1 MGETL
6 TTWTPSCNGAV
17 RVELSGQRTTSDSGA
32 LLLREALDNSGV
44 IEALED
50 NLVDLRNPLRVRH
63 SPATRAEEADPDK
76 RCHQSVPPDR
86 SISTLVNEA
95 GYTSVSP
102 LFHRWCCNC
111 LNSVEN
117 FSAINEIGGFP
128 AGIMLLPLTP

>member
-1 MGETL
+1 
-6 TTWTPSCNGAV
+6 
-17 RVELSGQRTTSDSGA
+17 
-32 LLLREALDNSGV
+32 V

-95 GYTSVSP
+95 GYTVARSASVVTE
-102 LFHRWCCNC
+102 LITRLI
-111 LNSVEN
+111 LNRHLLR
-117 FSAINEIGGFP
+117 SALKVLCQNTFTSHQVLASDYLNISSG
-128 AGIMLLPLTP
+128 LLLQ

>member
-1 MGETL
+1 MSVVPSD
-6 TTWTPSCNGAV
+6 TPGLFMA
-17 RVELSGQRTTSDSGA
+17 A
-32 LLLREALDNSGV
+32 LCEALDNSGV

>member
-1 MGETL
+1 MSVVPSD
-6 TTWTPSCNGAV
+6 TPGLFMA
-17 RVELSGQRTTSDSGA
+17 A
-32 LLLREALDNSGV
+32 LCEALDNSGV

-95 GYTSVSP
+95 GYTVARSASVVTE
-102 LFHRWCCNC
+102 LITRLI
-111 LNSVEN
+111 LNRHL
-117 FSAINEIGGFP
+117 IGC
-128 AGIMLLPLTP
+128 